1 MVVKERLGACT
12 MKIGDLVR
20 MRFASSGFAKEVDCT
35 GIVVEEYRMHS
46 ASSSHQYSE
55 LRVQWLDDGGKDVS
69 WVMGKDLEVISASR

>member
-12 MKIGDLVR
+12 MKIGDLVKL
-20 MRFASSGFAKEVDCT
+20 RFGKDVSPDSVGV
-35 GIVVEEYRMHS
+35 VVEEYRMHS

-69 WVMGKDLEVISASR
+69 WCLPKDLEVVSASR